1 MLDSYEILELEKRW
15 KRYNRRRFKRKFLN
29 IITIIIITASVL
41 AALFLL
47 YINLYQNN
55 FLSLI
60 QVSSKE
66 KAITELKQKQEID
79 KLKQKAILARQ
90 KSIQIADKNSAPQEQ
105 TVIANKK
112 QPSIVNRLQK
122 IDQTPLQQPNSNIK
136 KLAPQVIGQPT
147 IEKLDILNP
156 LPDEDTIENSINKN
170 SEQPIDFTKNNPTVK
185 KPIKNLKDSI
195 KIQSREISLT
205 IPSLKNQFELTNDIK
220 YAILL
225 SQKYYDEGDYEN
237 AMKWSFTVNS
247 IDKDRIEGW
256 IIFAK
261 SKYKIGKKN
270 DALKVLDAVK
280 EKQPSDEIDSLIRQ
294 IKMGTL

>member
-15 KRYNRRRFKRKFLN
+15 KRYNRRRFKRKLLN
-29 IITIIIITASVL
+29 VITIIIITASVL

-55 FLSLI
+55 FLSLR
-60 QVSSKE
+60 QASAKQ
-66 KAITELKQKQEID
+66 KAITELKQKQEVNE
-79 KLKQKAILARQ
+79 LKQKAILARQ
-90 KSIQIADKNSAPQEQ
+90 KSMKIPDQNPIPQEQ
-105 TVIANKK
+105 MPIANTQ
-112 QPSIVNRLQK
+112 QPSVVNKLQN
-122 IDQTPLQQPNSNIK
+122 ISPTPLQQSNSNTK
-136 KLAPQVIGQPT
+136 KLAPHVVGQPT

-156 LPDEDTIENSINKN
+156 LPDEDAIENSINKN
-170 SEQPIDFTKNNPTVK
+170 SKPPVSFTQSSPAVK

-195 KIQSREISLT
+195 KIQSKEISLT

-225 SQKYYDEGDYEN
+225 SQKYYDQGDYEN
-237 AMKWSFTVNS
+237 AMKWSFIVNG
-247 IDKDRIEGW
+247 IDKDRLEGW

-261 SKYKIGKKN
+261 SKYKTGKKD
-270 DALKVLDAVK
+270 DALKVLDAIK
-280 EKQPSDEIDSLIRQ
+280 EKQPSDEIDSLITQ